1 MTRILAAALFCTLS
15 LTACAQS
22 YQPVVDTGRT
32 GGTSNDTGRYQQDL
46 FECRQHAER
55 VSPAED
61 TLIGGAGG
69 AAAGA
74 ALGAISG
81 ALLGGFGAGEGAAF
95 GAAAGGLLG
104 VGGGA
109 ISGISNQQEIIDR
122 CLAGRGW
129 NVLK

>member
-1 MTRILAAALFCTLS
+1 MRYLLIAFLATTS
-15 LTACAQS
+15 LLGGCAQS
-22 YQPVVDTGRT
+22 YQPIVDTRHG
-32 GGTSNDTGRYQQDL
+32 DTARYQQDL
-46 FECRQHAER
+46 FECRQYAEQ

-61 TLIGGAGG
+61 ALVGGAGG

-109 ISGISNQQEIIDR
+109 ISGVNQQQKVIDR

-129 NVLK
+129 NVLN